1 MNSSLNDMILKAMEN
16 GYIVYDELLPFFDK
30 GSPELRRI
38 INKLQEEN
46 VEIIAHEEALEEDK
60 VDEVEVDNDLS
71 KLSKSNDSL
80 TSYIQDIKTFPLLTM
95 EEEVELGNEI
105 KDGVQS
111 KITLEKTDLSENERS
126 YHEMVVERA
135 EAAKEYFINCN
146 LRLVVWWSA
155 KYRNKGLAQED
166 LIQEGNMGLMKA
178 VDKFEPDKG
187 VRFSTYASNWI
198 RKSMMRAIQNQAR
211 TVRLPIHIS
220 SYISKMKRIEKN
232 LEAEYGRMPTVE
244 EVADEMGEK
253 VERVIEIQGYIND
266 KISLDM
272 TVGDEDATSLGDLV
286 SNTTTPTPYE
296 EIVNYEYNEELKRLL
311 LDLNPKEYQVINLR
325 YGLKDGIA
333 RTLEEIGRAM
343 NLTRE
348 RVRQIEAKALRK
360 LRHPSRSEKI
370 KQFLQV

>member
-333 RTLEEIGRAM
+333 RTLEEIGRTM

>member
-1 MNSSLNDMILKAMEN
+1 
-16 GYIVYDELLPFFDK
+16 
-30 GSPELRRI
+30 
-38 INKLQEEN
+38 
-46 VEIIAHEEALEEDK
+46 
-60 VDEVEVDNDLS
+60 
-71 KLSKSNDSL
+71 
-80 TSYIQDIKTFPLLTM
+80 
-95 EEEVELGNEI
+95 
-105 KDGVQS
+105 
-111 KITLEKTDLSENERS
+111 
-126 YHEMVVERA
+126 
-135 EAAKEYFINCN
+135 
-146 LRLVVWWSA
+146 
-155 KYRNKGLAQED
+155 
-166 LIQEGNMGLMKA
+166 
-178 VDKFEPDKG
+178 
-187 VRFSTYASNWI
+187 
-198 RKSMMRAIQNQAR
+198 
-211 TVRLPIHIS
+211 
-220 SYISKMKRIEKN
+220 
-232 LEAEYGRMPTVE
+232 MPTVE

>member
-16 GYIVYDELLPFFDK
+16 GYIIYDELLPFFDK